1 MLPIF
6 LASCKTLVILPGATY
21 ASRLWCKRHYA
32 SKLPVLCALSNRWS
46 CVAGVMEIF
55 IFLHLSKSS
64 EALVV
69 YPLDDDDH
77 LRLTFQAFAAAR
89 AECFLDSDR
98 EHLLAVV
105 EASFGELEHFDRL
118 MRGIF
123 REKLLS
129 LQERV

>member
-1 MLPIF
+1 
-6 LASCKTLVILPGATY
+6 
-21 ASRLWCKRHYA
+21 
-32 SKLPVLCALSNRWS
+32 
-46 CVAGVMEIF
+46 MEIF
-55 IFLHLSKSS
+55 VFLHLSKSF

-69 YPLDDDDH
+69 YPLDDDVNH

-123 REKLLS
+123 RKKLLS
-129 LQERV
+129 LRATGNVSSSN